1 MGLDKLIYRKVYF
14 YLGVNTERCIFV
26 SYKNKETMTTQLNNI
41 IELAAKLII
50 EGKATEENAIQM
62 AIEQDNN
69 KCLEVIEDMAD
80 MRRGYINE
88 RNTNQKGFEIVRN
101 SVYERLSK

>member
-1 MGLDKLIYRKVYF
+1 
-14 YLGVNTERCIFV
+14 
-26 SYKNKETMTTQLNNI
+26 MTTQLNNI

>member
-1 MGLDKLIYRKVYF
+1 
-14 YLGVNTERCIFV
+14 
-26 SYKNKETMTTQLNNI
+26 MTTQLNNI

-62 AIEQDNN
+62 AIDQDNN

-80 MRRGYINE
+80 MRSGYINE